1 MHRKPP
7 VGIGPANL
15 VRSIIVSGA
24 VYLITGSFMQSLAFF
39 GFYVIFT
46 IANQLVGLEHRQ

>member
-15 VRSIIVSGA
+15 VA